1 MSLSGHRA
9 AALPDRPL
17 SVQEIVASAQ
27 DFDFGP
33 HRSLLAWIRSGKML
47 QTEAA
52 NCEHD
57 GDLQMAYLYLYRH
70 AELVI
75 GKFPK
80 HPDYKDPKLKAELA
94 AARQDVN
101 RNLVRLEQLKPRIE
115 ERLRQYSAAVARRES
130 ERQRVYNERRQDDG
144 TGLPDDESR
153 RRSFE
158 QYQRGFNAFDDS
170 QSLDA
175 LEHRQ
180 LAVDLA
186 HKELRRRAANRMS
199 TTEAGTSPDNIKR
212 RRAARVIGPGGGDEM
227 MNEGRTEQY
236 DQSGVR
242 ETGRLL
248 DDRGHR
254 GRNNDS
260 RRSPVTGQSSYNY
273 PCVPAK
279 EAAMDWRSQPLAP
292 TPPGSESWQPPPNVP
307 GKAPL
312 DAPPSRPSKAPTRPP
327 KMSSSPTRP
336 QQRFTIAATSYA
348 ESGTPLRPLYLPPEL
363 RLKFL
368 NLAHEN
374 TSRNLETCGI
384 LCGSLVSSA
393 LFITH
398 LILPDQNSTS
408 DTCDTTEEGDN
419 ALFDYCDKHNLIVCG
434 WIHTHP
440 TQTCFLSSRDLH
452 TSSGYQIMLP
462 EAVAV
467 VCAPR
472 SNPEWG
478 CFRLTDPP
486 GLQTVLKCEK
496 RGLFHP
502 HDDVAGGLYTDA
514 LLPGHVVEGPGLNF
528 EVVDMRLSR

>member
-1 MSLSGHRA
+1 MSFSGHRA
-9 AALPDRPL
+9 TALPDRPM
-17 SVQEIVASAQ
+17 SIPEIVASAQ
-27 DFDFGP
+27 DFEFDQRRDL
-33 HRSLLAWIRSGKML
+33 RSWLRSSRMLL
-47 QTEAA
+47 TEAA

-57 GDLQMAYLYLYRH
+57 GDYQKAYLYLYRH

-75 GKFPK
+75 AHFPK
-80 HPDYKDPKLKAELA
+80 HPEYKNPELKGDLA
-94 AARQDVN
+94 KARQDVN
-101 RNLVRLEQLKPRIE
+101 NNIAKLEQMKPRIN
-115 ERLRQYSAAVARRES
+115 ERLRRYTAAVARREA
-130 ERQRVYNERRQDDG
+130 ERQRIDEERRGSNGMGQS
-144 TGLPDDESR
+144 DDELQR
-153 RRSFE
+153 ESFDR
-158 QYQRGFNAFDDS
+158 YQKGYNAFDDS

-199 TTEAGTSPDNIKR
+199 TSEAGTSPDTIKR
-212 RRAARVIGPGGGDEM
+212 RRAARIVGPGGDDEVVRGGDDQ
-227 MNEGRTEQY
+227 RF

-242 ETGRLL
+242 ETGKLL
-248 DDRGHR
+248 DGRNHR
-254 GRNNDS
+254 GRTDET
-260 RRSPVTGQSSYNY
+260 RRPLKGGSSFNY
-273 PCVPAK
+273 PSVPAK
-279 EAAMDWRSQPLAP
+279 EAAMDWRSQPMSP
-292 TPPGSESWQPPPNVP
+292 MPSSTDRWRPPPSVP
-307 GKAPL
+307 AKSAL
-312 DAPPSRPSKAPTRPP
+312 DAPPSRPSKTPDRPP
-327 KMSSSPTRP
+327 KVSTSPEP
-336 QQRFTIAATSYA
+336 PHKKFTIATTAYA

-363 RLKFL
+363 RRKFL
-368 NLAHEN
+368 NLAHDN

-408 DTCDTTEEGDN
+408 DTCDTTEGGDN
-419 ALFDYCDKHNLIVCG
+419 ALFDYCDKNNLIVCG

-462 EAVAV
+462 EAIAV

-472 SNPEWG
+472 SNPDWG

-528 EVVDMRLSR
+528 DVVDMRL